1 MTVVDDLI
9 QQCKTL
15 KKCNHCKQSK
25 HLFEFSKNNASKDG
39 LQYKCRVCDIAYQ
52 EKRRKNNKEKNKEY
66 GRNYQKERR
75 KNFEYRLQ
83 MLLNS
88 SKQRATLK
96 NREHSLTL
104 EDIKQLYPSDGK
116 CPVFGFD
123 LEFGNA
129 GFRETSPSIDR
140 IDSSK
145 GYTRDNIQ
153 IISWK
158 ANRLKAYATLE
169 DLEILV
175 AFMKQGE

>member
-1 MTVVDDLI
+1 MADL
-9 QQCKTL
+9 
-15 KKCNHCKQSK
+15 
-25 HLFEFSKNNASKDG
+25 
-39 LQYKCRVCDIAYQ
+39 
-52 EKRRKNNKEKNKEY
+52 EKRRIRDRKYAAKRREK
-66 GRNYQKERR
+66 
-75 KNFEYRLQ
+75 FEYRLQ
-83 MLLNS
+83 MLLNA
-88 SKQRATLK
+88 SKQRAK
-96 NREHSLTL
+96 QKGREHSITL
-104 EDIKQLYPSDGK
+104 EDIKDIYPTDGK

-158 ANRLKAYATLE
+158 ANRIKAYATVE
-169 DLEILV
+169 DMETVL